1 MKYIRNLVK
10 MLFKSWLAAF
20 ALAMIGVGL
29 FVSFDKHSADLS
41 PNNLFVM
48 TFAATSG
55 LWLFVFAVMVVKNAM
70 KGKPGFAGVKR
81 GKLRWFWFS
90 RQNYMFE
97 TMFSTDANDIVMNP
111 INVFHGDD

>member
-1 MKYIRNLVK
+1 MMYIKNLVK
-10 MLFKSWLAAF
+10 MLFKSWVVAF

-55 LWLFVFAVMVVKNAM
+55 MWLFVFAVMVVKKAM
-70 KGKPGFAGVKR
+70 KGKPGFFAGVKLD
-81 GKLRWFWFS
+81 KCVQLKWSWNWAS
-90 RQNYMFE
+90 E
-97 TMFSTDANDIVMNP
+97 TMFSMDLIDIVMNP
-111 INVFHGDD
+111 MNIFHDDD